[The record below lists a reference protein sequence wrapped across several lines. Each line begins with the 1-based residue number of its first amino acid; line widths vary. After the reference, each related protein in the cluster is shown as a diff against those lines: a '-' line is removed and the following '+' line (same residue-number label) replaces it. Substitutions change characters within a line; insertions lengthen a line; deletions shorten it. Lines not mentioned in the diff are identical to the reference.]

1 MRIHPSPRRARLN
14 SVTKLATAALLASLS
29 LVAFPSARG
38 SAETMMTPAVMFV
51 TQAPFGG
58 DFTSTNATFGNHE
71 ANTGSTPRG
80 GDLWI
85 RYMDGTLRNL
95 TQQAGLGT
103 TPLQEIAVREP
114 SVHWDGNKALVS
126 MVIGGTTQDVLTPVY
141 WQIYEVTGIGQGQTV
156 QFRKIAQ
163 PDNYNNVSP
172 IYGTNDRIIFT
183 SDRPRNGKR
192 SSYPQLDE
200 YESQPTNTGIWSM
213 NPDGSDLKLL
223 DHAISGAFTPIIAS
237 DGRVIFTR
245 WDHLQ
250 RDQQNIEGTND
261 YGAFNYASES
271 SSLNTGGTTE
281 IYPEPRVL
289 PGSAYEHGHTINQ
302 FFPWQV
308 NEDGTALET
317 LNHVGRHELISY
329 FDSSNDDLP
338 EFIAPENRRT
348 ATNTF
353 HYKEDPLVPGRFYAT
368 RAPEFATHAAGQIVA
383 LSGGESVNPDSMQFE
398 YITDPNTANPIPD
411 GQTPPP
417 NYAGHFRNPTPLS
430 DGTLIAV
437 RTTSPYDDNPT
448 GTPLSSL
455 YDFHLVRLT
464 PGAPYYTPG
473 TRLIPTPISKTISY
487 WDNYSYQQLNYSGPM
502 WELDPVEVRVRT
514 RPSAHQNPLPSIENQ
529 ILLDEL
535 GGQPGVDRL
544 RSWLTAHNVA
554 LIAAR
559 NVTRRADRQQPFNLR
574 IAGGGTQTSLPG
586 ATVTDLLYAQFF
598 QADLVRGYTL
608 INDGGRR
615 PIAQVMHEGRNPL
628 LSGAPPG
635 STQLGL
641 DGSMA
646 AIVPARRALSW
657 QVTSPAGASVIRER
671 YWLTF
676 ASGEIRS
683 CANCHGINSTDT
695 VLGQPSPTN
704 PPQAFRDLV
713 RWWRDNSAGGTVG
726 DTVGVF
732 VPSSST
738 FFLRNA
744 HNGGG
749 ADLAFGFGPGNS
761 GWTPLSGDWDGD
773 GYDTPG
779 FYAPTTGTF
788 FLRNTSTP
796 GPADIVFSFGAG
808 NAGYIPITGDWDN
821 DGRDTVGIYQPSSGT
836 FFLRN
841 LNVPGGA
848 DLVFTFGPAGA
859 FPVAGDW
866 NGDGED
872 SIGIYVGSSGA
883 FFLRNTTT
891 PGAADIV
898 FTFGPGGLG
907 WTPVAGDWNADA
919 VDSVGLYVPASGTFF
934 LRNGNTNGPADHAF
948 SFGPASGVL
957 PVRGN
962 WNGA

>member
-1 MRIHPSPRRARLN
+1 
-14 SVTKLATAALLASLS
+14 
-29 LVAFPSARG
+29 
-38 SAETMMTPAVMFV
+38 
-51 TQAPFGG
+51 
-58 DFTSTNATFGNHE
+58 
-71 ANTGSTPRG
+71 
-80 GDLWI
+80 
-85 RYMDGTLRNL
+85 
-95 TQQAGLGT
+95 
-103 TPLQEIAVREP
+103 
-114 SVHWDGNKALVS
+114 
-126 MVIGGTTQDVLTPVY
+126 
-141 WQIYEVTGIGQGQTV
+141 
-156 QFRKIAQ
+156 
-163 PDNYNNVSP
+163 
-172 IYGTNDRIIFT
+172 
-183 SDRPRNGKR
+183 
-192 SSYPQLDE
+192 
-200 YESQPTNTGIWSM
+200 
-213 NPDGSDLKLL
+213 
-223 DHAISGAFTPIIAS
+223 
-237 DGRVIFTR
+237 
-245 WDHLQ
+245 
-250 RDQQNIEGTND
+250 
-261 YGAFNYASES
+261 
-271 SSLNTGGTTE
+271 
-281 IYPEPRVL
+281 
-289 PGSAYEHGHTINQ
+289 
-302 FFPWQV
+302 
-308 NEDGTALET
+308 
-317 LNHVGRHELISY
+317 
-329 FDSSNDDLP
+329 
-338 EFIAPENRRT
+338 
-348 ATNTF
+348 
-353 HYKEDPLVPGRFYAT
+353 
-368 RAPEFATHAAGQIVA
+368 
-383 LSGGESVNPDSMQFE
+383 
-398 YITDPNTANPIPD
+398 
-411 GQTPPP
+411 
-417 NYAGHFRNPTPLS
+417 
-430 DGTLIAV
+430 
-437 RTTSPYDDNPT
+437 
-448 GTPLSSL
+448 
-455 YDFHLVRLT
+455 
-464 PGAPYYTPG
+464 
-473 TRLIPTPISKTISY
+473 
-487 WDNYSYQQLNYSGPM
+487 M

-657 QVTSPAGASVIRER
+657 QVTTPAGASVIRER

-841 LNVPGGA
+841 LNVAGGA

-919 VDSVGLYVPASGTFF
+919 VDSVGLYVPTSGTFF

-948 SFGPASGVL
+948 SFGPSSGVL

>member
-1 MRIHPSPRRARLN
+1 MRIHPSLRRTR
-14 SVTKLATAALLASLS
+14 SLAFRVASLALLASLAVIV
-29 LVAFPSARG
+29 LPAPRIT
-38 SAETMMTPAVMFV
+38 AETMMNPVVMFV
-51 TQAPFGG
+51 TQAPFGA
-58 DFTSTNATFGNHE
+58 DFASVNATFGNHT

-85 RYMDGTLRNL
+85 RYGDGTLRNL

-114 SVHWDGNKALVS
+114 SVHWDGTKALVS
-126 MVIGGTTQDVLTPVY
+126 IVVGGTTRDVLTPVY

-156 QFRKIAQ
+156 QFRHVEQ
-163 PDNYNNVSP
+163 PTDYNNVSP
-172 IYGTNDRIIFT
+172 MYGTDDRIIFT

-200 YESQPTNTGIWSM
+200 YESQPTVTGIWSM
-213 NPDGSDLKLL
+213 NPDGTDLKIL
-223 DHAISGAFTPIIAS
+223 DHAISGAFTPIVAS

-250 RDQQNIEGTND
+250 RDQQNDEGTGD
-261 YGAFNYASES
+261 YGAFNFASES
-271 SSLNTGGTTE
+271 SAVNTGGNAE
-281 IYPEPRVL
+281 IYPELRVI
-289 PGSAYEHGHTINQ
+289 PSSAYEHGHTINQ

-308 NEDGTALET
+308 NEDGSGLET
-317 LNHVGRHELISY
+317 LNHVGRHELLSY

-338 EFIAPENRRT
+338 EFIAPQSRRT
-348 ATNTF
+348 ATNMF
-353 HYKEDPLVPGRFYAT
+353 HFKEDPTNPGRFYAT
-368 RAPEFATHAAGQIVA
+368 RAPEFATHASGQIIA
-383 LSGGESVNPDSMQFE
+383 LSGGEAVNPDSMQVD

-430 DGTLIAV
+430 DGTLLAV
-437 RTTSPYDDNPT
+437 RTTAAFDDQT
-448 GTPLSSL
+448 SGTPLSSI
-455 YDFHLVRLT
+455 YDFHLVRMT
-464 PGAPYYTPG
+464 PGAPYSTPG
-473 TRLIPTPISKTISY
+473 ARLLASPISKSISY
-487 WDNYSYQQLNYSGPM
+487 WDNYSYRQLSYSGPM
-502 WELDPVEVRVRT
+502 WELDPVEVRART
-514 RPSAHQNPLPSIENQ
+514 RPATHQSPLPSIENQ

-544 RSWLTAHNVA
+544 RSWLRTHNVA
-554 LIAAR
+554 LLASR

-574 IAGGGTQTSLPG
+574 IAGGGVQTALPG
-586 ATVTDLLYAQFF
+586 APVTDMLYAQFY
-598 QADLVRGYTL
+598 QGDLVRGYTVL
-608 INDGGRR
+608 SSGGRR
-615 PIAQVMHEGRNPL
+615 PIAQLMHEGRNPAL
-628 LSGAPPG
+628 PGAPPA
-635 STQLGL
+635 SVQLGL

-657 QVTSPAGASVIRER
+657 QLTTPSGDPVIRER
-671 YWLTF
+671 YWVTF

-683 CANCHGINSTDT
+683 CANCHGINTTDT
-695 VLGQPSPTN
+695 VLGQPAPTN

-713 RWWRDNSAGGTVG
+713 RWWRDNSGGGTIG

-732 VPSSST
+732 ATSAST

-744 HNGGG
+744 HAGGG
-749 ADLAFGFGPGNS
+749 ADLTFGFGPPNS
-761 GWTPLSGDWDGD
+761 GWVPLSGDWDGD

-779 FYAPTTGTF
+779 FYVPSTGTF
-788 FLRNTSTP
+788 FLRNSSSP
-796 GPADIVFSFGAG
+796 GPADVVFSFGAG
-808 NAGYIPITGDWDN
+808 NAGFVPLAGDWDN
-821 DGRDTVGIYQPSSGT
+821 DGRDTVGIYAPSTGT

-841 LNVPGGA
+841 LSAPGAA
-848 DLVFTFGPAGA
+848 DVVFSFGPAGA
-859 FPVAGDW
+859 TPLAGDW

-872 SIGIYVGSSGA
+872 SIGIYVPATGA

-898 FTFGPGGLG
+898 FTFGPGAAG
-907 WTPVAGDWNADA
+907 WTPITGDWNADA
-919 VDSVGLYVPASGTFF
+919 VDSVGLYAPATGTFF
-934 LRNGNTNGPADHAF
+934 LRNGNSSGAADYAF
-948 SFGPASGVL
+948 SYGPTSGVL